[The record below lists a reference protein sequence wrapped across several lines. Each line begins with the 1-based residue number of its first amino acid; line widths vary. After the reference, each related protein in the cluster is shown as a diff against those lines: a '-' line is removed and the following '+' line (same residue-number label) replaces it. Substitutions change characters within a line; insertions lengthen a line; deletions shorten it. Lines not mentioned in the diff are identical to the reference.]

1 MLVGFVKPEPL
12 QALAEIL
19 GQRGVTPAVDR
30 TFPLE
35 EAADGMC
42 ALVSSPVR
50 GKLVLRVAGR
60 GLPSLP
66 EADEAAND
74 ARLTRGEGAD
84 GNDVPAVVRRCV
96 AFFGCWRLCAGPTG
110 RFRATRDRE
119 SASMP
124 VGPSRSRIS
133 VTMMSG
139 ARPSSARIA
148 SNPFIDSA
156 ESTSAPALRNSR
168 RRPS

>member
-1 MLVGFVKPEPL
+1 MFLKQRLAMLVGFVKPEPL

-60 GLPSLP
+60 GLPPLP

-96 AFFGCWRLCAGPTG
+96 AFFGVGVCVRVRPAGLG
-110 RFRATRDRE
+110 RRE
-119 SASMP
+119 IGKAP
-124 VGPSRSRIS
+124 QCQ
-133 VTMMSG
+133 
-139 ARPSSARIA
+139 SARRA
-148 SNPFIDSA
+148 A
-156 ESTSAPALRNSR
+156 GYR
-168 RRPS
+168 